1 MDSHVLTTGHVAPS
15 QEGVG
20 RALPGVEVGGDGVV
34 AARAGGLGQ
43 VLREAAGVCPVSH
56 GVGCG
61 GGQVGHLGPQQ
72 RAAGRSWGKE
82 CCPLQEEEEC
92 VVVATRCLA
101 GVIDQDYTCR
111 D

>member
-72 RAAGRSWGKE
+72 RGQLVGVGGRS
-82 CCPLQEEEEC
+82 
-92 VVVATRCLA
+92 VVP
-101 GVIDQDYTCR
+101 CR
-111 D
+111 RRRSV